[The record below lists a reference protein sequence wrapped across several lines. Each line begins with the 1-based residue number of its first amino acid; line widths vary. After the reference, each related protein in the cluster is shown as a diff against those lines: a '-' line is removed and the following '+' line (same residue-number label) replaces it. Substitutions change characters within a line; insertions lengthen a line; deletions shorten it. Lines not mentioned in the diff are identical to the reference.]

1 MTRFTFTGRLVQGD
15 AHKAGSQRKD
25 ANGAPKF
32 RKDGQPDC
40 PFFLAVAVPKNPAQR
55 LVIPGNPSYED
66 EKAKLDAAARGAWP
80 NIFQPNYQRPAGLQF
95 PATLPAD
102 CSSPK
107 FANKI
112 LDGDGFDEDGKPN
125 SGKEG
130 WAGCWIVKVSNGF
143 APRVVEW
150 QNGWVDMTPHGRQIK
165 CGDYVTISGDTSSNK
180 STQSPGMYLN
190 VDIVSFEQE
199 GDRIVQ
205 ATAVDPNEALGNRG
219 GPANPPASGAGHSAH
234 AGGTGGAAHGTAG
247 STTASGGT
255 GDAPPYSGYRED
267 AAPPPPADN
276 PPPPPSGPSGP
287 TMTAKAGG
295 KTFESFIAAG
305 WTEDQLRQH
314 GYIA

>member
-15 AHKAGSQRKD
+15 AHKAGAQRKD
-25 ANGAPKF
+25 ATGAPKF
-32 RKDGQPDC
+32 RKDGNPDC

-55 LVIPGNPSYED
+55 LIIPGNPSYEE
-66 EKAKLDAAARGAWP
+66 EKTKLDAAARGAWP
-80 NIFQPNYQRPAGLQF
+80 NLFPAGYQRPAGLQF
-95 PATLPAD
+95 PASLPAD

-125 SGKEG
+125 SGKPG

-150 QNGWVDMTPHGRQIK
+150 ANGWVDMTPHGRQIK
-165 CGDYVTISGDTSSNK
+165 PGDYVTISGDTSSNQ

-199 GDRIVQ
+199 GERIVV
-205 ATAVDPNEALGNRG
+205 ASAVDADTALGSRTG
-219 GPANPPASGAGHSAH
+219 GPANPPASDPAASAH
-234 AGGTGGAAHGTAG
+234 AGGTGGPAAGTAG
-247 STTASGGT
+247 STTAS
-255 GDAPPYSGYRED
+255 APPYDGYRQD
-267 AAPPPPADN
+267 AAPPPPADAA
-276 PPPPPSGPSGP
+276 PPPPSGP
-287 TMTAKAGG
+287 TMMAKAGG

-305 WTEDQLRQH
+305 WSEAQLRQH
-314 GYIA
+314 GYIS